1 METNEEKILEK
12 ALDGKCMDSEE
23 IKEFTNNSKT
33 SSMKLTKP
41 IFSKN
46 PKEFKS
52 GEEMWQ
58 YAKKRNPKI

>member
-1 METNEEKILEK
+1 MKIISEK
-12 ALDGKCMDSEE
+12 ASNGEWITKGE
-23 IKEFTNNSKT
+23 IKEFTDNSKT

-58 YAKKRNPKI
+58 YAKKRNPKV